1 MVEFGGW
8 DMPVEYTG
16 IVQEHMA
23 VRTAAGLFDVSHMGE
38 IEIAGKDALKAVQQ
52 ITSNDAGRLAD
63 GQVQY
68 SALTTPEG
76 TFVDDVLTYR
86 LNGEHFMLVVNA
98 SNIMKDLNWITQNV
112 AGIGDAAVVN
122 TGPRYALIA
131 IQGPVALQVLQ
142 TLTGVDLSAIKY
154 YWFTTGE
161 VANVRVTI
169 SRTVPGRWEAGRRL
183 NLEPALKL
191 GDELGGHIVTGHV
204 DGVGTVIGVFPEG
217 ESLRIGISARKE
229 LAPYLAP
236 KGSITVDGVSLT
248 VNEVADQAD
257 GTCHFA
263 LNIIPHTAEVTTL
276 GALQPGDAV
285 NLEIDVLARYL
296 QRMQSLRG

>member
-1 MVEFGGW
+1 MF
-8 DMPVEYTG
+8 TG
-16 IVQEHMA
+16 II
-23 VRTAAGLFDVSHMGE
+23 TAIGTIRETRQSGDLHA
-38 IEIAGKDALKAVQQ
+38 I
-52 ITSNDAGRLAD
+52 ITCPYD
-63 GQVQY
+63 
-68 SALTTPEG
+68 P
-76 TFVDDVLTYR
+76 
-86 LNGEHFMLVVNA
+86 
-98 SNIMKDLNWITQNV
+98 
-112 AGIGDAAVVN
+112 AGIAIGASIACSGVCLTVVERGGTAGDAWFAVDIS
-122 TGPRYALIA
+122 GES
-131 IQGPVALQVLQ
+131 VA
-142 TLTGVDLSAIKY
+142 
-154 YWFTTGE
+154 
-161 VANVRVTI
+161 
-169 SRTVPGRWEAGRRL
+169 RTVPGRWQAGQSL

-204 DGVGTVIGVFPEG
+204 DGVGTVVSNDPVGDSRRVIIATP
-217 ESLRIGISARKE
+217 AD

-276 GALQPGDAV
+276 GALQAGNAV